1 MPPRRHDAVAERS
14 LRQSAQKEPPFH
26 AEVIPFPA
34 GPGQPLASES
44 IGGRDKTPDFLDPGW
59 RLRELVRLAQ
69 EQGYL
74 TYSDVHE
81 GGFLPDQFDD
91 ICLKLRGMEVEI
103 VDQAEVD
110 RVKQAGPE
118 EEIKAES
125 GAPEDPVRTYLRE
138 IGQVSLLT
146 REQEVAISMR
156 IEEAEAAMRRVIYSF
171 GFAGKEHLALA
182 DKLLCD
188 PPKERFDRVIVDKKF
203 ESRENHLAALRRLA
217 RRARILDQQVDEAY
231 AAWRAAPPAR
241 RERLFAAFQRL
252 DRGLQA
258 AFPKFFYKQK
268 VLEEMSFVAAN
279 IHDKIYA
286 SLSQIAGLEPR
297 RESPLPEA
305 LIHSE
310 QQKLRALE
318 NFIRM
323 PARDYLGAFDQLQHA
338 SAKAFQAKTEMV
350 EANLRLVIS
359 IAKRYTNRG
368 LSFLDLI
375 QEGNLGLMKAV
386 EKFEYRRGYKFST
399 YATWWIRQAI
409 TRAIADQ
416 SRTIRIPVH
425 MIEAINKIMRVQ
437 KQLIQEL
444 GREATAEEMAGE
456 MQMPVERVRAILK
469 MAQQPV
475 SLQSPVS
482 GDDDVS
488 LGDVIEDRSTESPSE
503 TTSFALLKEKLG
515 SILSGLTARE
525 RQVLELRF
533 GLSDGY
539 ARTLEEVGRQF
550 NVTRERIR
558 QIEAKALRKMRHP
571 TRIRQLQGFLE
582 FEPQN

>member
-1 MPPRRHDAVAERS
+1 MRS
-14 LRQSAQKEPPFH
+14 
-26 AEVIPFPA
+26 
-34 GPGQPLASES
+34 
-44 IGGRDKTPDFLDPGW
+44 
-59 RLRELVRLAQ
+59 
-69 EQGYL
+69 
-74 TYSDVHE
+74 
-81 GGFLPDQFDD
+81 
-91 ICLKLRGMEVEI
+91 
-103 VDQAEVD
+103 
-110 RVKQAGPE
+110 
-118 EEIKAES
+118 
-125 GAPEDPVRTYLRE
+125 
-138 IGQVSLLT
+138 
-146 REQEVAISMR
+146 
-156 IEEAEAAMRRVIYSF
+156 VIYSF

-188 PPKERFDRVIVDKKF
+188 PPKERFDRVIVDRKF
-203 ESRENHLAALRRLA
+203 ESRDNHLAALRKLV
-217 RRARILDQQVDEAY
+217 RRARILDQQVDQAY

-241 RERLFAAFQRL
+241 REKLSAAFQRL

-268 VLEEMSFVAAN
+268 VVEEMSFVAAN

-323 PARDYLGAFDQLQHA
+323 PARDYLGSFDQLQHA
-338 SAKAFQAKTEMV
+338 SARAFQARTEMV

-425 MIEAINKIMRVQ
+425 MIETLNKIMRVQ

-475 SLQSPVS
+475 SLQSPMNE
-482 GDDDVS
+482 GDDVS
-488 LGDVIEDRSTESPSE
+488 LGDVIEDRSSESPSE
-503 TTSFALLKEKLG
+503 STSFALLKEKLG
-515 SILSGLTARE
+515 SILSGLTVRE

-582 FEPQN
+582 FEPQD